1 MSLSLTISG
10 DDPMDVVVD
19 DVNCAMQVDSYGEW
33 NDTMGLPEELM
44 VHLLALLPPK
54 SRVLSSFVS
63 TTWRRLIQEAW
74 KLPYGEITPSL
85 AFHSL
90 MSGKILRQC
99 IPHVTWAVPFLENL
113 PANIPIYSPP
123 FEQDHSPASAP
134 RSLFTT
140 WRLKLLR
147 LPSNTSPEQ
156 PDLILSAELLKL
168 PIYLSASDNARRVQ
182 LFHYARAENPASYS
196 WAEFQT
202 GQAKIEPGQSIQLLT
217 SDLQHL
223 TKVEHGFYSPPVFNC
238 VQFKAMLA
246 RGDVEHVAVFTEDDS
261 VRNRGPDLFMP
272 STNTIVLHMEQ
283 DWLKGSQAES
293 QRKLKRALQAIRP
306 NWDLT
311 YTEFWRVIM
320 RRNHSFRPVSKEL
333 RSYESSFYA
342 VYAIDVHPS
351 DLERTCLF
359 FKFFDGSQLKYIGK
373 KFAGAGHTL
382 RGLLK
387 DYDLNQHVLFEEVHS
402 RRLDKIESC
411 DTNMGSMEL
420 GSGDVVV
427 ICPKGS
433 EEDLFNHYKSLVF
446 TSKLVTIQ
454 ANMWHT

>member
-1 MSLSLTISG
+1 MG

-19 DVNCAMQVDSYGEW
+19 EVVSEMHDVCYGEW
-33 NDTMGLPEELM
+33 NDTLGLPEELM

-54 SRVLSSFVS
+54 SRVLSSLVS

-74 KLPYGEITPSL
+74 KLSYGDITPSL

-90 MSGKILRQC
+90 MTGKILRQC
-99 IPHVTWAVPFLENL
+99 IPHVTWTVPFLANL
-113 PANIPIYSPP
+113 PVNVPVYSPT

-134 RSLFTT
+134 RTLSTT

-147 LPSNTSPEQ
+147 LPPHTSPEQ

-168 PIYLSASDNARRVQ
+168 PLYLTASDNPRRVHV
-182 LFHYARAENPASYS
+182 FHYGRAENPASYS
-196 WAEFQT
+196 WAEFHT
-202 GQAKIEPGQSIQLLT
+202 GQAKIEPGQSVQLLT
-217 SDLQHL
+217 GDIQHL
-223 TKVEHGFYSPPVFNC
+223 TSNGGGFYSPPAFNC

-261 VRNRGPDLFMP
+261 TRNRGSDLFLP
-272 STNTIVLHMEQ
+272 STNTIVLHMET
-283 DWLKGSQAES
+283 DWLKGSQADS
-293 QRKLKRALQAIRP
+293 QRKLKKALQTIRP

-311 YTEFWRVIM
+311 YKEFWRVIM

-333 RSYESSFYA
+333 RSYESPFYA

-351 DLERTCLF
+351 DNEKICLF
-359 FKFFDGSQLKYIGK
+359 FKFFDGTQLQYVGK
-373 KFAGAGHTL
+373 KFGGPGHTL
-382 RGLLK
+382 RGILK
-387 DYDLNQHVLFEEVHS
+387 DYDLNHHTLFEEVHS

-411 DTNMGSMEL
+411 DTSMGAMEL

-427 ICPKGS
+427 ICPRGC
-433 EEDLFNHYKSLVF
+433 EDDLFNHYKTLVF
-446 TSKLVTIQ
+446 TSTLVTIQ
-454 ANMWHT
+454 PNMWHT